1 MSVVMRFWPII
12 LAQVLLFMAAFAPL
26 VVARVSPLSVQVSP
40 FGEVERLKQIIV
52 KFDRAVA
59 DVGDISGEQAQK
71 FVRVVPEL
79 AGQWT
84 FRDSQTLVLVPY
96 EGAVKMATTYNVT
109 VQSGIK
115 SLDRATLEQEHLAQ
129 ISTASARVYQ
139 FYPDVDQTLPVH
151 PVFVAKYNQRVDTK
165 IAAKLITVTSGLR
178 TYPLRFLSEQQ
189 YLETK
194 DASVANVQA
203 GASNWIAFEPIDA
216 LPRNATV
223 TVSFG
228 AGCPSLDGTN
238 INNKGRQYQY
248 RTQGDLNLVQ
258 SPRDEL
264 RVYDDMPLEF
274 VFDSV
279 LDPTRFDKS
288 LVQFDPPVSDYTYE
302 FKGKTLVLKTSLKAA
317 TVYHVIFKPGI
328 MDVNGETLG
337 RAISVNV
344 HASSRPPHFVC
355 SRNQIIIPKGSPP
368 VVSFSAEG
376 MPSVVLSIYKAT
388 AQDWQMFRNGAEPFR
403 TFRKQQLLIEKK
415 VPAGP
420 DVTTI
425 ATDLA
430 PYLKEGRGQFIITAQ
445 SGFATDADVKDLA
458 VWVQVTGLGVDVF
471 SNDKLIAYVS
481 NLASG
486 QPVKD
491 ATVTL
496 QPGGKSACTDQNGLV
511 QLPLTAAYDVVEV
524 KKGDDCAIL
533 LPFDQGKQI
542 RPTAP
547 PPKYCFWCV
556 TDKSSYLP
564 GDTAYIKGLLR
575 ERDNIP
581 SHSQYKVSQLERI
594 YFSLKCSQK
603 ELIKGELPLD
613 RYGAFDLM
621 YAIPDAQ
628 VPDLLILTLSTQSIQ
643 NETADNNTIAYN
655 TVFKTGANPTDGRV
669 FRTALNVID
678 PKKLMVA
685 VPQPL
690 TPSSPV
696 VAKDLPQ
703 RLVKVEGLQ
712 TTWVTD
718 KINNWYVSVVNS
730 TGIPVAGIPVKVEI
744 YKQLGLFSKQWL
756 ESKSLVSAAK
766 PLRIS
771 FKPPESGH
779 YRIESICSDSKQQE
793 IKHIRDVM
801 SFKEGET
808 FKSPVPPV
816 LSILPSKT
824 LANSGET
831 IKVKIKSPFYPA
843 YGLIIVNAEGI
854 DKVEPIVLTS
864 ASSDV
869 DVRLPVTNLP
879 HVLIKA
885 YVTGGDGQY
894 LVEETKVIISSRA
907 RELQL
912 ITNTVSSNPTAGHE
926 EVIDFSVKDCYGKPV
941 RDAQI
946 VASVYRESE
955 GTQVPGAWSD
965 IARIL
970 YPPRTQRLDI
980 SLIRHSLI
988 PRTNKSDGK
997 KINAL
1002 IYAEQHG
1009 FNSSVNTELFNLDP
1023 EYFDLAPLMAHR
1035 REMNQFARIFKAKPA
1050 AAQFDLVHFYPA
1062 LVTDGAGHAS
1072 IRVPLNKGDC
1082 RYRIRAAAIY
1092 GDDCFGMTEVNFFVN
1107 KP

>member
-1 MSVVMRFWPII
+1 MSVGMRFWPII
-12 LAQVLLFMAAFAPL
+12 LAQVLLFMATFAPL

-40 FGEVERLKQIIV
+40 FGEVERLKQLIV
-52 KFDRAVA
+52 KFDSAVA
-59 DVGDISGEQAQK
+59 AVGDISGEQAQK

-115 SLDRATLEQEHLAQ
+115 ALDGATLDKEHLAQ

-139 FYPDVDQTLPVH
+139 FYPDVDQPLPVH

-178 TYPLRFLSEQQ
+178 TYPLRFLSAQQ

-194 DASVANVQA
+194 DASMANVQA

-228 AGCPSLDGTN
+228 AGCPSLDGLN
-238 INNKGRQYQY
+238 INSKGRQYQY

-258 SPRDEL
+258 SPKGDL
-264 RVYDDMPLEF
+264 RVYDGMPLEF
-274 VFDSV
+274 TFDSV
-279 LDPTRFDKS
+279 LDPARFDKS
-288 LVQFDPPVSDYTYE
+288 LVQFDPPVLDYSYE
-302 FKGKTLVLKTSLKAA
+302 FKGKSLVLKTNLKAA
-317 TVYHVIFKPGI
+317 TVYHVSFKPGL

-337 RAISVNV
+337 RAISVDV
-344 HASSRPPHFVC
+344 HASSRPPRFIC
-355 SRNQIIIPKGSPP
+355 FRNQIILPKGSPP

-376 MPSVVLSIYKAT
+376 MPSVLLSVYEAT
-388 AQDWQMFRNGAEPFR
+388 AQDWEMFRNGAEPFR
-403 TFRKQQLLIEKK
+403 TFRKRQLLAEKT

-420 DVTTI
+420 DVTAIT
-425 ATDLA
+425 ADLS
-430 PYLKEGRGQFIITAQ
+430 PYLKGGSRQFVITAK
-445 SGFATDADVKDLA
+445 SANATAADIKDLA
-458 VWVQVTGLGVDVF
+458 IWVQVTGLGVDVF

-481 NLASG
+481 DIASG
-486 QPVKD
+486 EPVKD
-491 ATVTL
+491 AAVTL
-496 QPGGKSACTDQNGLV
+496 QPGGQSACTDQYGLV
-511 QLPLTAAYDVVEV
+511 CLPLTANYDVVEV
-524 KKGDDCAIL
+524 TKGDDCAIL

-547 PPKYCFWCV
+547 LPKYCFWCV
-556 TDKSSYLP
+556 TDRSSYLP
-564 GDTAYIKGLLR
+564 GDTVYIKGLLR
-575 ERDNIP
+575 ERDNVP
-581 SHSQYKVSQLERI
+581 PYSQYKLGQLERI

-613 RYGAFDLM
+613 RYGAFNLS
-621 YAIPDAQ
+621 YAIADAQ

-643 NETADNNTIAYN
+643 GDTADNNTIAYN
-655 TVFKTGANPTDGRV
+655 TVFRTGASSTDGRV
-669 FRTALNVID
+669 FRTAINVID
-678 PKKLMVA
+678 PKKLVVA
-685 VPQPL
+685 APQPSA
-690 TPSSPV
+690 SSSLV

-703 RLVKVEGLQ
+703 RLLKLDGLQ

-718 KINNWYVSVVNS
+718 KINNWYVSVVDS
-730 TGIPVAGIPVKVEI
+730 AGIPVAGIPVKVEI
-744 YKQLGLFSKQWL
+744 YKQLGLFAKQWL
-756 ESKSLVSAAK
+756 ESKSLLSAAK
-766 PLRIS
+766 PLRMS
-771 FKPPESGH
+771 FKPLESGL
-779 YRIESICSDSKQQE
+779 YRIESICPDSKQQE

-801 SFKEGET
+801 SVKEGET
-808 FKSPVPPV
+808 LKSEVPPV

-854 DKVEPIVLTS
+854 EKVEPIVLKNGP
-864 ASSDV
+864 SDF
-869 DVRLPVTNLP
+869 DIKLPLTNLP
-879 HVLIKA
+879 HVLLKA

-907 RELQL
+907 RDLQL
-912 ITNTVSSNPTAGHE
+912 IASTGSSNPTAGHE
-926 EVIDFSVKDCYGKPV
+926 EVIDFSVKDCNGKPV
-941 RDAQI
+941 KDAQI

-955 GTQVPGAWSD
+955 STQAPAPWSN
-965 IARIL
+965 IAHIF
-970 YPPRTQRLDI
+970 YPPLTQRLDV
-980 SLIRHSLI
+980 SLMRHSLI
-988 PRTNKSDGK
+988 PRTNKVDGK

-1023 EYFDLAPLMAHR
+1023 AHFDLTPLMAHR
-1035 REMNQFARIFKAKPA
+1035 REMNQFARIFKSKPP

-1072 IRVPLNKGDC
+1072 IKVPLNKGDC
-1082 RYRIRAAAIY
+1082 RYRIRAAAVY
-1092 GDDCFGMTEVNFFVN
+1092 GDDSFGMTEVNFGVN